1 MKFLEQKTVLK
12 KTLDECILK
21 LEGNKVDY
29 QEMKKKIDEINQQEK
44 KIKDEMDQ
52 NFQQRQKLNII
63 MDKQKESIQTNKKKY
78 AASEQEFGTD

>member
-12 KTLDECILK
+12 KTIDECILK
-21 LEGNKVDY
+21 LEGSKVDY

-52 NFQQRQKLNII
+52 NF
-63 MDKQKESIQTNKKKY
+63 
-78 AASEQEFGTD
+78 

>member
-1 MKFLEQKTVLK
+1 LKFLEQKTVLK

-52 NFQQRQKLNII
+52 NF
-63 MDKQKESIQTNKKKY
+63 
-78 AASEQEFGTD
+78 